1 MSRLG
6 DMIKQERL
14 RAGWSHKQ
22 LAKKSGVSESFLVEV
37 EAGTKIITDTQ
48 ATRILKVLGK
58 SAEVFADFEGK
69 ADGMPEPVTPVR
81 AAKPAPKKE
90 TAPAEPAQPADAWVG
105 ALGNLMH
112 AVPVK
117 DAAGKLLD
125 SVTLPVKSG
134 RIEGVVADKVFYL
147 SVPDDQM
154 MGYRIRKGDRA
165 LVLPATVPVD
175 NAVMVFLAEGKYYL
189 RKVKLQDG
197 GRALMQWYDYE
208 PRSEVVQLKSVTLVG
223 RVRRVEFDL

>member
-14 RAGWSHKQ
+14 RAGWSQKQ
-22 LAKKSGVSESFLVEV
+22 LAKKSGVSESFINEV
-37 EAGTKIITDTQ
+37 EAGTKIIADTQ

-58 SAEVFADFEGK
+58 SNEVFADFEAK
-69 ADGMPEPVTPVR
+69 ADGMPVAEPVRTVVR
-81 AAKPAPKKE
+81 PKVVKE
-90 TAPAEPAQPADAWVG
+90 PISSAPAQPADAWVG

-117 DAAGKLLD
+117 DVNGKIVD
-125 SVTLPVKSG
+125 SITLPVKSG
-134 RIEGVVADKVFYL
+134 RIEGVLADKVFYL
-147 SVPDDQM
+147 TIPDDSM
-154 MGYRIRKGDRA
+154 MGYRIRRRDRV

-175 NAVMVFLAEGKYYL
+175 DSIMVFLSEGKYYL
-189 RKVKLQDG
+189 RKIKLQDN
-197 GRALMQWYDYE
+197 GRALMLWYDYE
-208 PRSEVVQLKSVTLVG
+208 PHSEVVMQKAVTLVG

>member
-14 RAGWSHKQ
+14 RAGWTHKQ
-22 LAKKSGVSESFLVEV
+22 LAKKSGVSESFLAEV
-37 EAGTKIITDTQ
+37 EAGTKIIADTQ

-58 SAEVFADFEGK
+58 STEVFADFEGK
-69 ADGMPEPVTPVR
+69 ADGMPTVAEPVRPVR
-81 AAKPAPKKE
+81 PAAKKE
-90 TAPAEPAQPADAWVG
+90 PVSSAPAQPADAWVG

-117 DAAGKLLD
+117 DVAGKVVD
-125 SVTLPVKSG
+125 SITLPVKSG

-147 SVPDDQM
+147 TIADDSM
-154 MGYRIRKGDRA
+154 MGYRIRKHDRV

-175 NAVMVFLAEGKYYL
+175 NSIMVFLAEGKYYL
-189 RKVKLQDG
+189 RKIKLQDN

-208 PRSEVVQLKSVTLVG
+208 LHSEVVPQKSVTLVG

>member
-1 MSRLG
+1 M
-6 DMIKQERL
+6 DN
-14 RAGWSHKQ
+14 A
-22 LAKKSGVSESFLVEV
+22 
-37 EAGTKIITDTQ
+37 
-48 ATRILKVLGK
+48 
-58 SAEVFADFEGK
+58 
-69 ADGMPEPVTPVR
+69 
-81 AAKPAPKKE
+81 
-90 TAPAEPAQPADAWVG
+90 
-105 ALGNLMH
+105 
-112 AVPVK
+112 
-117 DAAGKLLD
+117 
-125 SVTLPVKSG
+125 G

-147 SVPDDQM
+147 SVPDDSM